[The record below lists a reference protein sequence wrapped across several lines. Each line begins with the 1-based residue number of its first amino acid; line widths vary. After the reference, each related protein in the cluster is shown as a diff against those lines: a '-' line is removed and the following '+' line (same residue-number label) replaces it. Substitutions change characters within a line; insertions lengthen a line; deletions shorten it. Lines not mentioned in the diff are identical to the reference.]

1 MRRFSAFISIL
12 VLSAVLSSCS
22 VGVSVMHSRSS
33 EVPQAVEGADNV
45 EDFSL
50 NLGRRRSLSGTLV
63 SKPVEGGFRAVG
75 MSRFGMSLFDIT
87 VYRDSYEVNSCADF
101 LKKRK
106 LIESIASSLRKH
118 LMDKYISSYSI

>member
-12 VLSAVLSSCS
+12 VLSAVLSGCS
-22 VGVSVMHSRSS
+22 VGVSVMHSRPS

-106 LIESIASSLRKH
+106 LIDSIVSSLRKH

>member
-12 VLSAVLSSCS
+12 VLSAVLSGCS

-106 LIESIASSLRKH
+106 LIDSIVSSLRKH